1 MSHLNTTVITGNLT
15 QDPTL
20 RETATGVPVAH
31 FPVAVTHR
39 VFRQG
44 AWADLPTVYKDV
56 VVWRGTARNV
66 AATLTAG
73 MRVTVVGYEVDA
85 SYTPQGGDRKV
96 VRTATEAEEVS
107 VSIRFATAT
116 VTKNTPRTRNPEPAP
131 AG

>member
-1 MSHLNTTVITGNLT
+1 MTEYAWDVRRGISVVHTGAD
-15 QDPTL
+15 DPT
-20 RETATGVPVAH
+20 EVEVGVNDDHDHVWITAT
-31 FPVAVTHR
+31 
-39 VFRQG
+39 
-44 AWADLPTVYKDV
+44 KDV
-56 VVWRGTARNV
+56 VVWRDTARNV